1 MKLATAAAGAPPM
14 SLAVH
19 ADHLAA
25 RLEQGARVW
34 LSWPIEK
41 SLLLA

>member
-1 MKLATAAAGAPPM
+1 M

-19 ADHLAA
+19 ADHQAS
-25 RLEQGARVW
+25 RLEHGSKVW